1 MSGGFTSTAMDSA
14 SQQGGFR
21 PRGPQSLRQLTMKR
35 MNTIKEETG
44 QTATISG
51 IMNGVSTEIELG
63 IISVIGSIRQLK
75 ETDSGIEYIA
85 EDGTG
90 TMSMFGYNNG
100 KFNFVPFEIGT
111 WIKAW
116 GTWKTMGD
124 RRTFSLSCIRPME
137 DFNDI
142 TLHFLQAIQ
151 QSCSLK
157 RDKSNAAPLMAEGVK
172 DDEMDNFSPIQKSVF
187 GIFKRCTQD
196 QGVHKG
202 SVVRSL
208 SAQYSPHQIEET
220 IDSLVKE
227 GLIFNTFDSDHFN
240 CI

>member
-1 MSGGFTSTAMDSA
+1 MMSGGFTTGADSG
-14 SQQGGFR
+14 SQQGFR
-21 PRGPQSLRQLTMKR
+21 PRGPQSLRQLTMKQ
-35 MNTIKEETG
+35 MNHIKEATG

-51 IMNGVSTEIELG
+51 VVNGVFSEVELG
-63 IISVIGSIRQLK
+63 IVSVIGSIRQLK
-75 ETDSGIEYIA
+75 ETDSGIEYVA

-90 TMSMFGYNNG
+90 TLSMFGYNNG

-111 WIKAW
+111 WIRAW

-124 RRTFSLSCIRPME
+124 RRSFNLSCIRPME

-151 QSCSLK
+151 QSCPKKLDNSTS
-157 RDKSNAAPLMAEGVK
+157 SNEVK
-172 DDEMDNFSPIQKSVF
+172 NDEMSNFTPIQKSVF
-187 GIFKRCTQD
+187 AIFKQCNLD

-208 SAQYSPHQIEET
+208 SAQFSPHEIEDT